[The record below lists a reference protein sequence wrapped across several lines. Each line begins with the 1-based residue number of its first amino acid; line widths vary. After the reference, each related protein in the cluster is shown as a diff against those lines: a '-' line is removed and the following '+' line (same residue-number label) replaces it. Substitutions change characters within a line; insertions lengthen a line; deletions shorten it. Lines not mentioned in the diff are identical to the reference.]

1 MTVDS
6 LAFFGGSKAFA
17 VPRSTSNLIQPD
29 VERFCSYLE
38 PDLRQGELGNKSHLV
53 KKLEERLAH
62 WHQAKH
68 CISMVNG
75 LWSLVLA
82 IDTLKIP
89 GKTEIVM
96 PSMTYRRMADI
107 AAWLKMVPHFCDIE
121 AETAAMSVN
130 AAQACINSNTALLL
144 VPHPI
149 VHLVDV
155 KGMLNLGE
163 KYGIPVLFDSVES
176 VYAEYDGK
184 PIGSWGTEVFSMHA
198 SKFLNGFEGG
208 YITTQDDGLNQKLRQ
223 AKNQGFDLQGK
234 WNPPGM
240 NAHLPAAHAA
250 MTLASL
256 DDVPRQVEKNKQ
268 IVLAYRNLLQNF
280 EGARLIDYSQTE
292 RRSFKNIIIELTGNW
307 ILSRDQ
313 LLALLQKE
321 NMIVRPN
328 YYPPLHLKKS
338 VYLTT
343 SGDMTNTN
351 VLMHLRMLMPCGD
364 FMMIDDVS
372 VVLDYLRFIYN
383 NQKEILDRLAQI
395 NGL

>member
-1 MTVDS
+1 MTIDS
-6 LAFFGGSKAFA
+6 LALFGGAKAFA
-17 VPRSTSNLIQPD
+17 VPRSTSNLFQPD
-29 VERFCSYLE
+29 LERFWSYLE
-38 PDLRQGELGNKSHLV
+38 PDLLQGNTGPNSLV
-53 KKLEERLAH
+53 VNYMEQRMAQ

-75 LWSLVLA
+75 LWALVLA

-107 AAWLKMVPHFCDIE
+107 AAWLKMVPHFCDVE
-121 AETAAMSVN
+121 VETAAMSVN

-149 VHLVDV
+149 VHLVDI

-176 VYAEYDGK
+176 VYAEYKGK
-184 PIGSWGTEVFSMHA
+184 PTGSWGTEVFSMHA

-208 YITTQDDGLNQKLRQ
+208 YITTQDDKLNQKLRQ
-223 AKNQGFDLQGK
+223 AKNQGIDLHGK

-268 IVLAYRNLLQNF
+268 IFLAYRNLLQNF
-280 EGARLIDYSQTE
+280 EGARLINYSQTE

-313 LLALLQKE
+313 LITLLQKD

-328 YYPPLHLKKS
+328 YFPPLHLKPS
-338 VYLTT
+338 VYHTT
-343 SGDMTNTN
+343 TGDMTNTN
-351 VLMHLRMLMPCGD
+351 VLMHSRMLMPCGD
-364 FMMIDDVS
+364 FMEISDVS
-372 VVLDYLRFIYN
+372 VVVDYIRFIYN
-383 NQKEILDRLAQI
+383 NQNQLSDRLAQM
-395 NGL
+395 NG